1 MARKHNFLLGQGE
14 RLVTNVQV
22 PKAGGDKNPPYDLRT
37 AKTRIAE
44 RLARFGTQITQ
55 LPDSAC
61 PRGEAVAV
69 VTLHPR
75 FLSKSDYPSE
85 LFSAV
90 GLRAIGSRS
99 RTITPE
105 KWGIEKHGENAVTE
119 EIFVAGAKSAFERW
133 TTSVKRWTE
142 DTKGATSLSHIE
154 DLTAFE
160 AKTKLRGIPEG
171 KRVLLEVVLHNSRR
185 DSIVLDF
192 IKYAKAYD
200 AEPLIARR
208 RDVQGLTFLPVRVD
222 PKRAEDIA
230 RFSFVR
236 VARGM
241 PTLRP
246 FRPGILREAQGF
258 KVTLPK
264 GAPVDGGARAVIF
277 DGGIPAPTR
286 TALDSWV
293 TLVEPAGL
301 GPSVPTFEQHGL
313 GVTTAFLFGPLV
325 SGEAPAA
332 PLCSVD
338 HVRVLD
344 DKTGTSNDPDYFDV
358 LDRIVSHLDKNPALY
373 SYVNLSLGPSLA
385 VDDDEVTLWTAAL
398 DKRFAHGNCVAT
410 VAAGNDGELDEATGL
425 NRIQPPADG
434 VNVLSVGA
442 ADKQDDG
449 WQRASYSCIGPGRSP
464 GIVKPDGLAFGGSL
478 EEPFGVLTPRLRG
491 GHIHGTSFAAPF
503 ALRSAASI
511 GAQLG
516 NRLGP
521 LAIRALLIH
530 RARTEE
536 HHELKHVGWGKF
548 ESDPLQLITC
558 DDDETLVV
566 FQGDLPV
573 GEHLRAPIPIT
584 NVTLQGDVF
593 LSASLVISPEV
604 DPEHPATYT
613 RSGLEVAFRP
623 HSGRYTKPKEGGKQA
638 KHAKTRSFFS
648 PANLYG
654 KSESVLREDGHK
666 WEPCLHH
673 EEKLRS
679 TSLSEPC
686 FDIYYH
692 HRESG
697 TKVADP
703 QPIPYAF
710 VVSLKAP
717 KVKDLYNRVVR
728 AYANRLVPLRPQT
741 QISVRTYKG

>member
-1 MARKHNFLLGQGE
+1 MARETNFLLGQGE
-14 RLVTNVQV
+14 RLATKVQV
-22 PKAGGDKNPPYDLRT
+22 PKASGPKNLPYDLAT
-37 AKTRIAE
+37 AKTRIAQ
-44 RLARFGTQITQ
+44 RLAKVNAEITQ
-55 LPDSAC
+55 LPEDAC

-75 FLSKSDYPSE
+75 FLSKSDYPSD
-85 LFSAV
+85 LFTAV
-90 GLRAIGSRS
+90 GLRAVGSRS

-105 KWGIEKHGENAVTE
+105 KWGVERHGENAVTE
-119 EIFVAGAKSAFERW
+119 EIFVAGAKSAFDRW
-133 TTSVKRWTE
+133 ASSVKRWT
-142 DTKGATSLSHIE
+142 DSTKGAESLSHIE
-154 DLTAFE
+154 DLNAFG
-160 AKTKLRGIPEG
+160 AKSKIRGIPKG
-171 KRVLLEVVLHNSRR
+171 KDALLEVVLHNSGV
-185 DSIVLDF
+185 DSIVFDF
-192 IKYAKAYD
+192 IKYAKAHN

-208 RDVQGLTFLPVRVD
+208 RDVQGLTFLPVRVE
-222 PKRAEDIA
+222 PKHAEEIA

-246 FRPGILREAQGF
+246 FRPSILRGAQGF
-258 KVTLPK
+258 DVRLPK
-264 GAPVDGGARAVIF
+264 DALVDGASRAVIF
-277 DGGIPAPTR
+277 DGGIPAAAQR
-286 TALDSWV
+286 ALSPWA

-301 GPSVPTFEQHGL
+301 GSSVSAFEEHGL
-313 GVTTAFLFGPLV
+313 GVTTAFLFGPL
-325 SGEAPAA
+325 AA
-332 PLCSVD
+332 GQSPVPPLCAVD

-344 DKTGTSNDPDYFDV
+344 DKTGTANDPDYFDV
-358 LDRIVSHLDKNPALY
+358 LDRIVGHLDKNSGLY
-373 SYVNLSLGPSLA
+373 SYVNISLGPSLA

-398 DKRFAHGNCVAT
+398 DKRFAHGKCVAT
-410 VAAGNDGELDEATGL
+410 VAAGNDGALDEATGL

-442 ADKQDDG
+442 ADRRGSDWG
-449 WQRASYSCIGPGRSP
+449 RAGYSCVGPGRSP
-464 GIVKPDGLAFGGSL
+464 GIVKPDGLAFGGSDD
-478 EEPFGVLTPRLRG
+478 EPFGILTPQLRG
-491 GHIHGTSFAAPF
+491 GHTHGTSFAAPF

-516 NRLGP
+516 KRLGP

-530 RARTEE
+530 RAHTED
-536 HHELKHVGWGKF
+536 HHELKHVGWGRF
-548 ESDPLQLITC
+548 EADPLQLVTC

-566 FQGDLPV
+566 FQGELPV
-573 GEHLRAPIPIT
+573 GEHLRAPVPIS
-584 NVTLQGDVF
+584 NVTLEGDV
-593 LSASLVISPEV
+593 LLAASLVIAPEV
-604 DPEHPATYT
+604 DPEHPGTYT

-623 HSGRYTKPKEGGKQA
+623 HSAKFTKPKAGGKPA

-654 KSESVLREDGHK
+654 ESETVLRDDGHK

-673 EEKLRS
+673 EERLRS
-679 TSLSEPC
+679 ASLSDPC

-697 TKVADP
+697 MKVVDP

-728 AYANRLVPLRPQT
+728 AYAQQLVPLRPQT
-741 QISVRTYKG
+741 RIQLRS

>member
-1 MARKHNFLLGQGE
+1 MAREHNFLLGQGE
-14 RLVTNVQV
+14 RLVSRVQV
-22 PKAGGDKNPPYDLRT
+22 PKGSGPKNPPYELAV
-37 AKTRIAE
+37 AKTRIAQ
-44 RLARFGTQITQ
+44 RLAKMTAQIAQ
-55 LPDSAC
+55 LPEDAC

-75 FLSKSDYPSE
+75 FLSKSDYPSD
-85 LFSAV
+85 LLSAV
-90 GLRAIGSRS
+90 GLRAVGSRS

-105 KWGIEKHGENAVTE
+105 KWGIERHGDDAVTE
-119 EIFVAGAKSAFERW
+119 EIFVAGAKTAFVRW
-133 TTSVKRWTE
+133 AASVKTWTE
-142 DTKGATSLSHIE
+142 RTKGAESLSHIE
-154 DLTAFE
+154 DLVAFD
-160 AKTKLRGIPEG
+160 AKSKLRAIPEG
-171 KRVLLEVVLHNSRR
+171 QGVLLEVVLHNSGA

-192 IKYAKAYD
+192 IKYAKAHGAD
-200 AEPLIARR
+200 PLIARR

-230 RFSFVR
+230 RYSFVR

-246 FRPGILREAQGF
+246 FRPSILRGAQGF
-258 KVTLPK
+258 DVKLPK
-264 GAPVDGGARAVIF
+264 HDPVDGSSRAVIF
-277 DGGIPAPTR
+277 DGGIPVAAR
-286 TALDSWV
+286 KALSRWT

-301 GPSVPTFEQHGL
+301 GPSSVAFEEHGL
-313 GVTTAFLFGPLV
+313 GVTTAFLFGPLS
-325 SGEAPAA
+325 SGKHPPP
-332 PLCSVD
+332 PLCAVD

-344 DKTGTSNDPDYFDV
+344 TKTGVGDDADYFDV
-358 LDRIVSHLDKNPALY
+358 LDRIVGHLDKNPGLY
-373 SYVNLSLGPSLA
+373 SYVNISLGPSLA

-398 DKRFAHGNCVAT
+398 DKRFAHGKCVAT
-410 VAAGNDGELDEATGL
+410 VAAGNDGELDEAAGL

-442 ADKQDDG
+442 ADRSGGD
-449 WQRASYSCIGPGRSP
+449 WQRAAYSCVGPGRSP

-478 EEPFGVLTPRLRG
+478 QEPFGVLTRQLRG
-491 GHIHGTSFAAPF
+491 GQILGTSFAAPF

-516 NRLGP
+516 TLLGP

-530 RARTEE
+530 RAHSKDE
-536 HHELKHVGWGKF
+536 HEMKHVGWGRF
-548 ESDPLQLITC
+548 EADPLQLVTC

-566 FQGDLPV
+566 FQGELPV
-573 GEHLRAPIPIT
+573 GEHLRAPVPVS
-584 NVTLQGDVF
+584 NVTLEGDV
-593 LSASLVISPEV
+593 LLAASLVIAPEV
-604 DPEHPATYT
+604 DPEHPGTYT

-623 HSGRYTKPKEGGKQA
+623 HSAKFTKPKKGA
-638 KHAKTRSFFS
+638 KSARHAKTRSFFS
-648 PANLYG
+648 SANLYG
-654 KSESVLREDGHK
+654 QSENALREDGHK

-673 EEKLRS
+673 EERLRS
-679 TSLSEPC
+679 SSLSDPC

-697 TKVADP
+697 MKVVDP

-728 AYANRLVPLRPQT
+728 AYAHQLVPLRPKVFVQ
-741 QISVRTYKG
+741 VRA

>member
-1 MARKHNFLLGQGE
+1 MAREHNFLLGQGE
-14 RLVTNVQV
+14 RLVSKVQV
-22 PKAGGDKNPPYDLRT
+22 PKASGPKNLPYDLAT
-37 AKTRIAE
+37 AKTRIAQ
-44 RLARFGTQITQ
+44 RLANVTAQITQ
-55 LPDSAC
+55 LPDDAC

-75 FLSKSDYPSE
+75 FLSKSDYPSD
-85 LFSAV
+85 LFTAV
-90 GLRAIGSRS
+90 GLRAVGSRS

-105 KWGIEKHGENAVTE
+105 KWGVERHGEDAVTE
-119 EIFVAGAKSAFERW
+119 EIFVAGAKTAFDRW
-133 TTSVKRWTE
+133 ATSVKRWT
-142 DTKGATSLSHIE
+142 DSTKGAESLSHIE
-154 DLTAFE
+154 DLNAFD
-160 AKTKLRGIPEG
+160 AKSKLRGIPDG
-171 KRVLLEVVLHNSRR
+171 KGVLLEVVLHNSGV
-185 DSIVLDF
+185 DSIILDF
-192 IKYAKAYD
+192 IKYAKAHN

-222 PKRAEDIA
+222 PKHAEDIA

-241 PTLRP
+241 PSLRP
-246 FRPGILREAQGF
+246 FRPSILRGAQGF
-258 KVTLPK
+258 DVRLPK
-264 GAPVDGGARAVIF
+264 DAPVDGASRAVIF
-277 DGGIPAPTR
+277 DGGIP
-286 TALDSWV
+286 TAAQKALSPWA

-301 GPSVPTFEQHGL
+301 GASVAAFEEHGL
-313 GVTTAFLFGPLV
+313 GVTTAFLFGPLA
-325 SGEAPAA
+325 SGQATAP
-332 PLCSVD
+332 PLCAVD

-344 DKTGTSNDPDYFDV
+344 NKTGTATDPDYFDV
-358 LDRIVSHLDKNPALY
+358 LDRIVGHLDKNPGLY
-373 SYVNLSLGPSLA
+373 SYVNISLGPSLA

-398 DKRFAHGNCVAT
+398 DKRFAHGKCVAT
-410 VAAGNDGELDEATGL
+410 VAAGNDGALDEATGL
-425 NRIQPPADG
+425 NRVQPPADG

-442 ADKQDDG
+442 ADRRGNDWG
-449 WQRASYSCIGPGRSP
+449 RAGYSCVGPGRSP
-464 GIVKPDGLAFGGSL
+464 GIVKPDGLAFGGSDD
-478 EEPFGVLTPRLRG
+478 EPFGILTPQLRG
-491 GHIHGTSFAAPF
+491 GHTHGTSFAAPF

-516 NRLGP
+516 TRLGP

-530 RARTEE
+530 RAHTGE
-536 HHELKHVGWGKF
+536 HHELKHVGWGRF
-548 ESDPLQLITC
+548 EADPLQLVTC

-566 FQGDLPV
+566 FQGELPV
-573 GEHLRAPIPIT
+573 GEHLRAPVPIS
-584 NVTLQGDVF
+584 NVTLEGDVH
-593 LSASLVISPEV
+593 LAASLVIAPEV
-604 DPEHPATYT
+604 DPEHPGTYT

-623 HSGRYTKPKEGGKQA
+623 HSAKFTKPKEGAKPA

-654 KSESVLREDGHK
+654 QSETVLRDDGHK

-673 EEKLRS
+673 EERLRAS
-679 TSLSEPC
+679 SLADPC

-697 TKVADP
+697 MKVADP

-728 AYANRLVPLRPQT
+728 AYAQQLVPLRPQT
-741 QISVRTYKG
+741 RIQVRT

>member
-1 MARKHNFLLGQGE
+1 MAREHNFLLGQGE
-14 RLVTNVQV
+14 RLVSKVQV
-22 PKAGGDKNPPYDLRT
+22 PKASGPKNLPYDLAT
-37 AKTRIAE
+37 AKTRIAQ
-44 RLARFGTQITQ
+44 RLANVTAQITQ
-55 LPDSAC
+55 LPDDAC

-75 FLSKSDYPSE
+75 FLSKSDYPSD
-85 LFSAV
+85 LFTAV
-90 GLRAIGSRS
+90 GLRAVGSRS

-105 KWGIEKHGENAVTE
+105 KWGVERHGEDAVTE
-119 EIFVAGAKSAFERW
+119 EIFVAGAKTAFDRW
-133 TTSVKRWTE
+133 ATSVKRWTE
-142 DTKGATSLSHIE
+142 STKGAESLSHIE
-154 DLTAFE
+154 DLNAFD
-160 AKTKLRGIPEG
+160 AKSKLRGIPDG
-171 KRVLLEVVLHNSRR
+171 KGVLLEVVLHNSGV
-185 DSIVLDF
+185 DSIILDF
-192 IKYAKAYD
+192 IKYAKAHN

-222 PKRAEDIA
+222 PKHAEDIA

-241 PTLRP
+241 PSLRP
-246 FRPGILREAQGF
+246 FRPSILRGAQGF
-258 KVTLPK
+258 DVRLPK
-264 GAPVDGGARAVIF
+264 DAPVDGASRAVIF
-277 DGGIPAPTR
+277 DGGIP
-286 TALDSWV
+286 TAAQKALSPWA

-301 GPSVPTFEQHGL
+301 GASVAAFEEHGL
-313 GVTTAFLFGPLV
+313 GVTTAFLFGPLA
-325 SGEAPAA
+325 SGQAPAP
-332 PLCSVD
+332 PLCAVD

-344 DKTGTSNDPDYFDV
+344 NKTGTATDPDYFDV
-358 LDRIVSHLDKNPALY
+358 LDRIVGHLDKNAGLY
-373 SYVNLSLGPSLA
+373 SYVNISLGPSLA

-398 DKRFAHGNCVAT
+398 DKRFAHGKCVAT
-410 VAAGNDGELDEATGL
+410 VAAGNDGALDEATGL

-442 ADKQDDG
+442 ADRRGNDWG
-449 WQRASYSCIGPGRSP
+449 RAGYSCVGPGRSP
-464 GIVKPDGLAFGGSL
+464 GIVKPDGLAFGGSDD
-478 EEPFGVLTPRLRG
+478 EPFGILTPQLRG
-491 GHIHGTSFAAPF
+491 GHTHGTSFAAPF

-516 NRLGP
+516 TRLGP

-530 RARTEE
+530 RAHTGE
-536 HHELKHVGWGKF
+536 HHELKHVGWGRF
-548 ESDPLQLITC
+548 EADPLQLVTC

-566 FQGDLPV
+566 FQGELPV
-573 GEHLRAPIPIT
+573 GEHLRAPVPIS
-584 NVTLQGDVF
+584 NVTLEGDVH
-593 LSASLVISPEV
+593 LAASLVIAPEV
-604 DPEHPATYT
+604 DPEHPGTYT

-623 HSGRYTKPKEGGKQA
+623 HSAKFTKPKEGAKPA

-654 KSESVLREDGHK
+654 QSETALRDDGHK

-673 EEKLRS
+673 EERLRAS
-679 TSLSEPC
+679 SLADPC

-697 TKVADP
+697 MKVADP

-717 KVKDLYNRVVR
+717 KVTDLYNRVVR
-728 AYANRLVPLRPQT
+728 AYAQQLVPLRPQT
-741 QISVRTYKG
+741 RIQLRT

>member
-1 MARKHNFLLGQGE
+1 MARERNFLLGQGE
-14 RLVTNVQV
+14 RLASKVHV
-22 PKAGGDKNPPYDLRT
+22 PKAGGEKNVPYDLSA
-37 AKTRIAE
+37 AKTRIAQ
-44 RLARFGTQITQ
+44 RLATVTAQITK
-55 LPDSAC
+55 LPEDAC

-75 FLSKSDYPSE
+75 FLSKTDYPVE

-90 GLRAIGSRS
+90 GLRAVGSRS

-105 KWGIEKHGENAVTE
+105 KWGIERHSEDAVTE
-119 EIFVAGAKSAFERW
+119 EIFVAGARTAFDRW
-133 TTSVKRWTE
+133 ANSVKRWT
-142 DTKGATSLSHIE
+142 DSTKGASSLSHIE
-154 DLTAFE
+154 DLSAFE
-160 AKTKLRGIPEG
+160 AKSKLRGIPEG
-171 KRVLLEVVLHNSRR
+171 KGVLLEVVLHNSGV

-192 IKYAKAYD
+192 IKYAKAHN
-200 AEPLIARR
+200 AEPLIGRR

-222 PKRAEDIA
+222 PKHAEDIA

-246 FRPGILREAQGF
+246 VRPSILRGAEGF
-258 KVTLPK
+258 DVRLPSD
-264 GAPVDGGARAVIF
+264 APVDGSSRAVIF
-277 DGGIPAPTR
+277 DGGLPS
-286 TALDSWV
+286 TAMKALSAWA

-301 GPSVPTFEQHGL
+301 GPSVSGFEEHGL
-313 GVTTAFLFGPLV
+313 GVTTSFLFGPLA
-325 SGEAPAA
+325 SGQAPAP
-332 PLCSVD
+332 PLCAVD

-344 DKTGTSNDPDYFDV
+344 DRTGTANDPDYFDV
-358 LDRIVSHLDKNPALY
+358 LDRIIAHLDKNPALY
-373 SYVNLSLGPSLA
+373 SYVNISLGPSLA

-398 DKRFAHGNCVAT
+398 DKRFAHGTCVAT
-410 VAAGNDGELDEATGL
+410 VAAGNDGALDAATGL

-442 ADKQDDG
+442 ADRRGSG
-449 WQRASYSCIGPGRSP
+449 WQRAAYSCVGPGRSP
-464 GIVKPDGLAFGGSL
+464 GIVKPDGVAFGGSAH
-478 EEPFGVLTPRLRG
+478 EPFGVLTPQLRG
-491 GHIHGTSFAAPF
+491 RTIHGTSFAAPF

-516 NRLGP
+516 TRLRP

-530 RARTEE
+530 RANTED
-536 HHELKHVGWGKF
+536 HHELKQVGWGRF
-548 ESDPLQLITC
+548 EADPLQLVTC

-566 FQGDLPV
+566 FQGELPV
-573 GEHLRAPIPIT
+573 GEHLRAPVPIS
-584 NVTLQGDVF
+584 NVKLEGDV
-593 LSASLVISPEV
+593 LLAASLVIAPEV
-604 DPEHPATYT
+604 DPEHPGTYT

-623 HSGRYTKPKEGGKQA
+623 HNAKFTKPKDGAKQP

-654 KSESVLREDGHK
+654 SPESVLREDGHK

-673 EEKLRS
+673 EERIRS
-679 TSLSEPC
+679 SSLSEPC

-697 TKVADP
+697 MKVVDP

-728 AYANRLVPLRPQT
+728 AYAQQLVPLRPQT
-741 QISVRTYKG
+741 RIEIRPGA

>member
-1 MARKHNFLLGQGE
+1 MAREHNFLLGQGE
-14 RLVTNVQV
+14 RLVSKVQV
-22 PKAGGDKNPPYDLRT
+22 PKASGPKNPPYGLAT
-37 AKTRIAE
+37 AKTRIAQ
-44 RLARFGTQITQ
+44 RLANVTAQIKQ
-55 LPDSAC
+55 LPDDAC

-75 FLSKSDYPSE
+75 FLSKSDYPSD

-90 GLRAIGSRS
+90 GLRAVGSRS

-105 KWGIEKHGENAVTE
+105 KWGIERHGKDAITE
-119 EIFVAGAKSAFERW
+119 EIFVAGAKTAFERW
-133 TTSVKRWTE
+133 ASSVKRWTE
-142 DTKGATSLSHIE
+142 QTKGAESLSHIE
-154 DLTAFE
+154 DLSAFD

-171 KRVLLEVVLHNSRR
+171 KGVLLEVVLHNSGT
-185 DSIVLDF
+185 DSVVLDF
-192 IKYAKAYD
+192 IKYATAHG

-222 PKRAEDIA
+222 PAHAEEIA

-246 FRPGILREAQGF
+246 FRPSLVRGAHSFDVR
-258 KVTLPK
+258 LPK
-264 GAPVDGGARAVIF
+264 DPSVDGASRAVIF
-277 DGGIPAPTR
+277 DGGIPAAARNGLSPW
-286 TALDSWV
+286 A

-301 GPSVPTFEQHGL
+301 GPAVASFEEHGL
-313 GVTTAFLFGPLV
+313 GVTTAFLFGPL
-325 SGEAPAA
+325 SAGQSPAP
-332 PLCSVD
+332 PLCAVD

-344 DKTGTSNDPDYFDV
+344 DKTGSAGDPDYFDV
-358 LDRIVSHLDKNPALY
+358 LDRIVGHLDKNPGLY
-373 SYVNLSLGPSLA
+373 TYVNISLGPSLA

-398 DKRFAHGNCVAT
+398 DKRFAHGRCVAT
-410 VAAGNDGELDEATGL
+410 VAAGNDGDLDEATGL

-434 VNVLSVGA
+434 VNVLSVGS
-442 ADKQDDG
+442 ADRLG
-449 WQRASYSCIGPGRSP
+449 ATWARAGYSCVGPGRSP
-464 GIVKPDGLAFGGSL
+464 GVVKPDGVAFGGSDS
-478 EEPFGVLTPRLRG
+478 EPFGVLTPQLRG
-491 GHIHGTSFAAPF
+491 GHTSGTSFAAPF
-503 ALRSAASI
+503 ALRSAAAI

-516 NRLGP
+516 TRLGP
-521 LAIRALLIH
+521 LAVRALLIH
-530 RARTEE
+530 RAHAEDSHQR
-536 HHELKHVGWGKF
+536 KHVGWGRF
-548 ESDPLQLITC
+548 EADPLQLVTC
-558 DDDETLVV
+558 DDDEALVV
-566 FQGDLPV
+566 FQGELPV
-573 GEHLRAPIPIT
+573 GEHLRAPIPI
-584 NVTLQGDVF
+584 NSVALEGDV
-593 LSASLVISPEV
+593 LLAASLVIAPEV
-604 DPEHPATYT
+604 DPEHPGTYT

-623 HSGRYTKPKEGGKQA
+623 HAARFTKPKDGRKQA

-654 KSESVLREDGHK
+654 QSESSLREDGHK

-673 EEKLRS
+673 EERLRS
-679 TSLSEPC
+679 SSLSEPC

-697 TKVADP
+697 MKVVDP

-728 AYANRLVPLRPQT
+728 AYANQLVPLRPQT
-741 QISVRTYKG
+741 RIQLRT

>member
-1 MARKHNFLLGQGE
+1 MARETNFLLGQGE
-14 RLVTNVQV
+14 RLVSKV
-22 PKAGGDKNPPYDLRT
+22 PIKKAGGEKNPPYDLAT
-37 AKTRIAE
+37 AKTRIAQ
-44 RLARFGTQITQ
+44 RLAQVTAQITQ
-55 LPDSAC
+55 LPDDAC

-85 LFSAV
+85 LFTAV
-90 GLRAIGSRS
+90 GLRAVGSRS
-99 RTITPE
+99 RTVTPE
-105 KWGIEKHGENAVTE
+105 KWGIERHGEDAVTE
-119 EIFVAGAKSAFERW
+119 EIFVAGAKTAFDRW
-133 TTSVKRWTE
+133 ATSVKRWT
-142 DTKGATSLSHIE
+142 DSTKGAESLSHIE
-154 DLTAFE
+154 DLSAFD

-171 KRVLLEVVLHNSRR
+171 KGVLLEVVLHNSGV
-185 DSIVLDF
+185 DSIILDF
-192 IKYAKAYD
+192 IKYAKAHN

-222 PKRAEDIA
+222 PKHAEDIA

-246 FRPGILREAQGF
+246 FRPSIVRGVQGF
-258 KVTLPK
+258 DVRLPK
-264 GAPVDGGARAVIF
+264 DAPVDGSSRAVIF
-277 DGGIPAPTR
+277 DGGLPAAAK
-286 TALDSWV
+286 TALAPWA

-301 GPSVPTFEQHGL
+301 GAPVPDFEAHGL
-313 GVTTAFLFGPLV
+313 GVTTAFLFGPLA
-325 SGEAPAA
+325 SGQSPEP
-332 PLCSVD
+332 PLCAVD

-344 DKTGTSNDPDYFDV
+344 DKTGTAQDPDYFDV
-358 LDRIVSHLDKNPALY
+358 LDRIVGHLDKNPGLY
-373 SYVNLSLGPSLA
+373 SYVNISLGPSLA
-385 VDDDEVTLWTAAL
+385 VDDDDVTLWTAAL
-398 DKRFAHGNCVAT
+398 DKRFAHGKCVAT
-410 VAAGNDGELDEATGL
+410 VAAGNDGALDEATGL

-442 ADKQDDG
+442 ADRRGNG
-449 WQRASYSCIGPGRSP
+449 WGRAGYSCVGPGRSP
-464 GIVKPDGLAFGGSL
+464 GIVKPDGVAFGGSDN
-478 EEPFGVLTPRLRG
+478 EPFGILTPQLRG
-491 GHIHGTSFAAPF
+491 GHTHGTSFAAPF

-516 NRLGP
+516 TRLGP
-521 LAIRALLIH
+521 LAVRALLIH
-530 RARTEE
+530 RAHTED
-536 HHELKHVGWGKF
+536 HHELKHVGWGRF
-548 ESDPLQLITC
+548 EADPLQLVTC

-566 FQGDLPV
+566 FQGELPV
-573 GEHLRAPIPIT
+573 GEHLRAPVPIS
-584 NVTLQGDVF
+584 NVTLEGDVF
-593 LSASLVISPEV
+593 LAASLVIAPEV
-604 DPEHPATYT
+604 DPEHPGTYT

-623 HSGRYTKPKEGGKQA
+623 HSAKFTKPKQGAKPA

-654 KSESVLREDGHK
+654 QSETVLRDDGHK

-673 EEKLRS
+673 EERLRS
-679 TSLSEPC
+679 SSLADPC

-697 TKVADP
+697 MKVVDP

-728 AYANRLVPLRPQT
+728 AYAQQLVPLRPQT
-741 QISVRTYKG
+741 RIQVRT

>member
-1 MARKHNFLLGQGE
+1 MAREHNFLLGQGE
-14 RLVTNVQV
+14 RLVSKVQV
-22 PKAGGDKNPPYDLRT
+22 PKAGGEKNVPYDLST
-37 AKTRIAE
+37 AKTRIAQ
-44 RLARFGTQITQ
+44 RLAKVTAQITQ
-55 LPDSAC
+55 LPEDAC

-75 FLSKSDYPSE
+75 FLSKSDYPSD

-90 GLRAIGSRS
+90 GLRAVGSRS

-105 KWGIEKHGENAVTE
+105 KWGIERHGEDAVTE
-119 EIFVAGAKSAFERW
+119 DIFVAGAKTAFNRW
-133 TTSVKRWTE
+133 ATSVKRWTE
-142 DTKGATSLSHIE
+142 STKGAISLSHIE
-154 DLTAFE
+154 DLNAFD
-160 AKTKLRGIPEG
+160 AKSKLRGIPEG
-171 KRVLLEVVLHNSRR
+171 KGVLLEVVLHNSGV

-192 IKYAKAYD
+192 IKYAKAHN

-222 PKRAEDIA
+222 PKHAEDIA

-246 FRPGILREAQGF
+246 FRPSIQRGTQGF
-258 KVTLPK
+258 DVRLPK
-264 GAPVDGGARAVIF
+264 DAPVDGSSRAVIF
-277 DGGIPAPTR
+277 DGGIPAAAKK
-286 TALDSWV
+286 ALSQWAM
-293 TLVEPAGL
+293 LVEPAGL
-301 GPSVPTFEQHGL
+301 GPSVPAFEEHGL
-313 GVTTAFLFGPLV
+313 GVTTAFLFGPLA
-325 SGEAPAA
+325 SGQAPAP
-332 PLCSVD
+332 PLCAVD

-344 DKTGTSNDPDYFDV
+344 NKTGTASDPDYFDV
-358 LDRIVSHLDKNPALY
+358 LDRIVGHLDKNPGLY
-373 SYVNLSLGPSLA
+373 SYVNISLGPSLA

-398 DKRFAHGNCVAT
+398 DKRFAHGKCVAT

-442 ADKQDDG
+442 ADRRGGG
-449 WQRASYSCIGPGRSP
+449 WQRAAYSCVGPGRSP
-464 GIVKPDGLAFGGSL
+464 GIVKPDGLAFGGSAH
-478 EEPFGVLTPRLRG
+478 EPFGVLTPQLRG
-491 GHIHGTSFAAPF
+491 GQIHGTSFAAPF

-516 NRLGP
+516 TRLGP

-530 RARTEE
+530 RAHTED
-536 HHELKHVGWGKF
+536 HHELKHVGWGRF
-548 ESDPLQLITC
+548 EADPLQLVTC

-566 FQGDLPV
+566 FQGELPV
-573 GEHLRAPIPIT
+573 GEHLRAPVPIS
-584 NVTLQGDVF
+584 NVTLEGEV
-593 LSASLVISPEV
+593 LLAASLVIAPEV
-604 DPEHPATYT
+604 DPEHPGTYT

-623 HSGRYTKPKEGGKQA
+623 HSAKFTKPKDGAKQS

-654 KSESVLREDGHK
+654 QSESVLRDDGHK

-673 EEKLRS
+673 EERLRS
-679 TSLSEPC
+679 SSLSDPC

-697 TKVADP
+697 MKVVDP

-728 AYANRLVPLRPQT
+728 AYAQQLVPLRPQT
-741 QISVRTYKG
+741 RIQLRT

>member
-1 MARKHNFLLGQGE
+1 MAREHNFLLGQGE
-14 RLVTNVQV
+14 RLVSKVQV
-22 PKAGGDKNPPYDLRT
+22 PKASGAKNLPYDLST
-37 AKTRIAE
+37 AKRRIAE
-44 RLARFGTQITQ
+44 RLANVTAQITE
-55 LPDSAC
+55 LPDDAC

-75 FLSKSDYPSE
+75 FLSKSDYPSD
-85 LFSAV
+85 LFAAV
-90 GLRAIGSRS
+90 GLRAVGSRA
-99 RTITPE
+99 RTVTPE
-105 KWGIEKHGENAVTE
+105 KWGIERHGEDAVTE
-119 EIFVAGAKSAFERW
+119 DIFVAGAKTAFDRW
-133 TTSVKRWTE
+133 ATSVKRWTE
-142 DTKGATSLSHIE
+142 KTKGATSLSHIE
-154 DLTAFE
+154 DLSAFD
-160 AKTKLRGIPEG
+160 AKAKLRDIPEG
-171 KRVLLEVVLHNSRR
+171 KGVLLEVVLHNSGV

-192 IKYAKAYD
+192 IKYAKAHS

-222 PKRAEDIA
+222 PKHAEDIA

-246 FRPGILREAQGF
+246 FRPSILRGSQGF
-258 KVTLPK
+258 EVRLPK
-264 GAPVDGGARAVIF
+264 DAPIDGSSRAVIF
-277 DGGIPAPTR
+277 DGGIPA
-286 TALDSWV
+286 TAARALIPWA

-301 GPSVPTFEQHGL
+301 GPSVPAFEEHGL
-313 GVTTAFLFGPLV
+313 GVTTAFLFGPLAA
-325 SGEAPAA
+325 GQAPAA
-332 PLCSVD
+332 PLCAVD

-344 DKTGTSNDPDYFDV
+344 DKTGTANDPDYFDV
-358 LDRIVSHLDKNPALY
+358 LDRIVGHLEKNPGLY
-373 SYVNLSLGPSLA
+373 SYVNISLGPSLA
-385 VDDDEVTLWTAAL
+385 VDDEEVTLWTAAL
-398 DKRFAHGNCVAT
+398 DKRFAHGKCVAT

-434 VNVLSVGA
+434 VNILSVGA
-442 ADKQDDG
+442 ADRSGGG
-449 WQRASYSCIGPGRSP
+449 WQRATYSCVGPGRRP
-464 GIVKPDGLAFGGSL
+464 GIVKPDGLAFGGSSQ
-478 EEPFGVLTPRLRG
+478 EPFGVLTPQLRG
-491 GHIHGTSFAAPF
+491 GQLYGTSFAAPF

-516 NRLGP
+516 TRLGP

-530 RARTEE
+530 RAHTED
-536 HHELKHVGWGKF
+536 HHELKHVGWGRF
-548 ESDPLQLITC
+548 EADPLQLVTC

-566 FQGDLPV
+566 FQGELPV
-573 GEHLRAPIPIT
+573 GEHLRAPVPIS
-584 NVTLQGDVF
+584 NVKLEGEV
-593 LSASLVISPEV
+593 LLAASLVIAPEV
-604 DPEHPATYT
+604 DPEHPGTYT

-623 HSGRYTKPKEGGKQA
+623 HSAKFTKPKDGGKPA

-648 PANLYG
+648 PGNLYG
-654 KSESVLREDGHK
+654 QSETVLRDDGHK

-673 EEKLRS
+673 EERLRS
-679 TSLSEPC
+679 SSLADPC

-697 TKVADP
+697 MKVADP

-728 AYANRLVPLRPQT
+728 AYAQQLVPLRPQT
-741 QISVRTYKG
+741 LIQIRT